1 MRKILA
7 TLLLGGALAAAS
19 GIAAA
24 HTSIGV
30 GVTFG
35 VPAPAYV
42 APPPVAY
49 YPRPRVHMRRPWHT
63 LRHRSTTH
71 PPRSTMDRR
80 SFTAAG
86 TRTLIITIGA
96 GKPAPFRKAPRG
108 GAFAPQDLRRDM
120 NTRRSNR

>member
-7 TLLLGGALAAAS
+7 TLLLGAALAAAS

-49 YPRPRVHMRRPWHT
+49 YPRPAYYA
-63 LRHRSTTH
+63 
-71 PPRSTMDRR
+71 PPVAY
-80 SFTAAG
+80 AAPPVYY
-86 TRTLIITIGA
+86 A
-96 GKPAPFRKAPRG
+96 PAPVYYGP
-108 GAFAPQDLRRDM
+108 PVVYRRWHPYPHYHY
-120 NTRRSNR
+120 RRW